1 MSARNLTLGWRW
13 FQVTGYERITLI
25 SRRTSAVGVVISD
38 FTHGADSARAGT
50 RVFAFTVDA
59 SQVA

>member
-1 MSARNLTLGWRW
+1 M
-13 FQVTGYERITLI
+13 TGYERITLI

-50 RVFAFTVDA
+50 RIFTFTVDA